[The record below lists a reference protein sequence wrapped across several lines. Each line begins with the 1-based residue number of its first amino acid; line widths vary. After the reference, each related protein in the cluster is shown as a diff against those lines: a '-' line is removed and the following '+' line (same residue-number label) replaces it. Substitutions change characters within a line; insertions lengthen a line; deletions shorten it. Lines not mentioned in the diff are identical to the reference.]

1 MDKNRNAVTLNH
13 EELDAFEKLQQE
25 AATSKDDIGVYTHTF
40 KAPFTCVVGAEQKTF
55 DQLTFGFNKLTG
67 TDSLAI
73 ENELQALG
81 KPVIVAEMS
90 GEYLIRMAARAC
102 SERIGADEL
111 ASMPLGDYNKIRSRA
126 RSFLLRSGS

>member
-1 MDKNRNAVTLNH
+1 MSNSKENPVVNIDPAAFAAAEREAASDKNDAGTYTHVFRTPVTCLVGKDMCTF
-13 EELDAFEKLQQE
+13 EEL
-25 AATSKDDIGVYTHTF
+25 
-40 KAPFTCVVGAEQKTF
+40 TF
-55 DQLTFGFNKLTG
+55 DFNKLTG
-67 TDSLAI
+67 RDSLAI

-102 SERIGADEL
+102 TVPVGADALES
-111 ASMPLGDYNKIRSRA
+111 ASLSDYNKIRSRA

>member
-1 MDKNRNAVTLNH
+1 MSNTNNEPVVSIDPA
-13 EELDAFEKLQQE
+13 AFAAAEQE
-25 AATSKDDIGVYTHTF
+25 AAAPKNDIGTYTHVF
-40 KAPFTCVVGAEQKTF
+40 KTPFFCTIGTEQRSF
-55 DQLTFGFNKLTG
+55 DQLTFDFNKLTG
-67 TDSLAI
+67 RDSLAI

-102 SERIGADEL
+102 TEKIGADDL
-111 ASMPLGDYNKIRSRA
+111 AMAPLADYNKIRSRA